1 MTISLTP
8 VTDLAAAVAGPVL
21 TPGHPDYPAE
31 VAGFNLSVA
40 AAPAVVVGATGAADI
55 ATAVTWAADAGLP
68 ITVQA
73 NGHGLT
79 GDLAGTLLIST
90 RRLTAVTVDPVAAT
104 ATVGAGARW
113 RAVIDAAAPHGL
125 APLNGSSSSVGAV
138 GYTLGGGLGPLA
150 RRFGLAADRV
160 RALTLVTGDG
170 EIRRVDAEH
179 DPDLF
184 WAIRGGKV
192 GFGIVVDMTIDLVPV
207 RRLVGG
213 GLFFP
218 GEAAAAVLHGW
229 RRWAPALPVEAGTSI
244 ALLRLPPDP
253 SLPPPLQG
261 RFVVHLRF
269 AHLGTPAEAAE
280 LLAPMRDIAPV
291 LADTVGDLP
300 YPAIDAVHMDPTTP
314 LPAYD
319 HGVGLTALPP
329 EAVDALVAVAG
340 AESGS
345 GVTMVELRLLGGAVA
360 APVADTAPS
369 AAPGRSAAFQAY
381 VLGVPAGPAAA
392 LIPAQV
398 EAVVG
403 ALAPWRTA
411 GGPNFLGMGGAGAAG
426 GLWPADQRARLAA
439 VARRYDPQD
448 LFGGATRFGG

>member
-1 MTISLTP
+1 MTLSLTP

-21 TPGHPDYPAE
+21 TPDHPDYAAE
-31 VAGFNLSVA
+31 VAGFNLAVTAS
-40 AAPAVVVGATGAADI
+40 PAVVVGATGAPDI
-55 ATAVTWAADAGLP
+55 AAAVAWAADAGLP
-68 ITVQA
+68 VTVQA
-73 NGHGLT
+73 TGHGLT

-90 RRLTAVTVDPVAAT
+90 RRLTSVTVDPVAAT

-160 RALTLVTGDG
+160 RSLTLVTGDG
-170 EIRRVDAEH
+170 EIRRIDADH

-218 GEAAAAVLHGW
+218 GEAAATVLHGW
-229 RRWAPALPVEAGTSI
+229 RRWAPTLPAEAGTSI

-261 RFVVHLRF
+261 RFVVHLRYT
-269 AHLGTPAEAAE
+269 HLGTPAQAQE
-280 LLAPMRDIAPV
+280 LLAPVRDLAPV
-291 LADTVGDLP
+291 LADTVGELP

-319 HGVGLTALPP
+319 HGVGLTALPA
-329 EAVDALVAVAG
+329 EAVEAIVAAAG

-345 GVTMVELRLLGGAVA
+345 AVTMVELRLLGGAVA
-360 APVADTAPS
+360 EPPAHTVTG
-369 AAPGRSAAFQAY
+369 AAPGRAAAFQAY

-392 LIPAQV
+392 SVPAQV

-411 GGPNFLGMGGAGAAG
+411 GVPNFLGMGGAADVA
-426 GLWPADQRARLAA
+426 GLWPADPRARLAA
-439 VARRYDPQD
+439 VARRYDPQG
-448 LFGGATRFGG
+448 LFGGAARFGG